1 MENIKKTQIAE
12 VSTPLHNE
20 VSREGQGGGSI
31 LFIDRDGTILREP
44 ADEQIDSF
52 EKFHFM
58 PGAISALRFLRQHT
72 DYRFVMVSNQDGLG
86 TASYPESDFWP
97 THNLMLEI
105 LEGEGVTF
113 DDILIDR
120 SFPEDNRPT
129 RKPGTAMLTAYMDGS
144 YDLANSYVI
153 GDRESD
159 AQLAKN
165 LGCKAIIIENGKLK
179 IDNEALDPSFSILNC
194 PLSIVHCPLSIVH
207 SWEKVVEL
215 VYAGPRCASVTRT
228 TKETDIAIGVN
239 LDGTGK
245 SDISTGLGF
254 FDHMLEQIAKH
265 GAIDLSIRVKG
276 DLHVD
281 EHHTIEDTALA
292 LGEALLKA
300 LGDKRGI
307 ERYGFASEAPAAD
320 YTLPMDDC
328 LCSVA
333 LDFGGRP
340 WLVWDAEF
348 HRERVGEMPTEMFL
362 HFFKSLSD
370 AARMNL
376 NIKAEGQNEHH
387 KIEGIFKALARALRM
402 ALRRD
407 IHHMQLPSSKGVL

>member
-1 MENIKKTQIAE
+1 MEN
-12 VSTPLHNE
+12 V
-20 VSREGQGGGSI
+20 

-52 EKFHFM
+52 EKFHFLA
-58 PGAISALRFLRQHT
+58 GAISALRFLRQHT

-86 TASYPESDFWP
+86 TPSYPEADFWP

-120 SFPEDNRPT
+120 SFPEDNLPT
-129 RKPGTAMLTAYMDGS
+129 RKPGTAMLTKYMDGS

-165 LGCKAIIIENGKLK
+165 LGCKAVL
-179 IDNEALDPSFSILNC
+179 IDNGQWTMDNDPSIINC
-194 PLSIVHCPLSIVH
+194 QLSIVH
-207 SWEKVVEL
+207 SWQQVAEL
-215 VYAGPRCASVTRT
+215 VYAGVRTATVKRT
-228 TKETDIAIGVN
+228 TKETDIAVSVN

-245 SDISTGLGF
+245 SQISTGLGF

-265 GAIDLSIRVKG
+265 GAIDLDIRVKC

-307 ERYGFASEAPAAD
+307 ERYG

-402 ALRRD
+402 AVRRD